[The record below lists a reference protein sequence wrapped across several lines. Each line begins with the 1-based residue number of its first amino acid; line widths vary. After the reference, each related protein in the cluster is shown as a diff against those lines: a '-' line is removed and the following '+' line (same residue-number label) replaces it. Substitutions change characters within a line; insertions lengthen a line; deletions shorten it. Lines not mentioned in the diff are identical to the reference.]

1 MKYVLLGTLS
11 PEWAAKQTERIGKAS
26 AKLEKLGIRVESI
39 HYTQGQFD
47 FVDLVDA
54 PNAEAVLTFSVWYAA
69 QGLGRVQSLPAFDP
83 KTFEAA
89 VKLAKTR
96 APMPRWAGHERG
108 TPSANKNTWGS
119 MGPAPRRL
127 PRRRRAMPPARKSS
141 SPT

>member
-11 PEWAAKQTERIGKAS
+11 PEWATKQTERIGKAS
-26 AKLEKLGIRVESI
+26 AKLEKPGIRVESI

-69 QGLGRVQSLPAFDP
+69 QELGRVQSLPAFDP

-89 VKLAKTR
+89 VKQAKST
-96 APMPRWAGHERG
+96 
-108 TPSANKNTWGS
+108 
-119 MGPAPRRL
+119 
-127 PRRRRAMPPARKSS
+127 
-141 SPT
+141 